1 MTRLPF
7 PRIARALALAA
18 LALAGASA
26 TATAQNLFA
35 PVAKVDD
42 MVVTR
47 YEFQQRR
54 QMLQALRAPGD
65 LDKTAMDRLIDERL
79 QVAAARRA
87 GITLSEED
95 IAAGIEDF
103 ASRLEMSREEFIA
116 FLAEQGVAEQSF
128 RDFIVAGLMWREYV
142 RARFAPRV
150 EITEAEI
157 DRAIR
162 LRGTTGSAR
171 VKLSEIFLP
180 TATPQFEAQAR
191 QLAPQI
197 AALRSIEE
205 FADAARRF
213 SAGPSAPRGGEVE
226 DWIPLENLPPQLRQI
241 ILTMKPGEVTD
252 PIEIPNALALFQLRA
267 IEPTA
272 ATPPANPS
280 VDYASYLIP
289 GGRSPEALAEARRVA
304 ALADTCDDL
313 YGILRDRPP
322 EVLERRTMPLARVPA
337 DVAIELAKLDPGESS
352 VALTRDNGAT
362 LVFLMLCER
371 LPGDAEEISR
381 EEVRLQLRN
390 QRLAAMAEAYLEK
403 LRAEA
408 VIVRP

>member
-1 MTRLPF
+1 MTRLLPA
-7 PRIARALALAA
+7 RIARALALAA
-18 LALAGASA
+18 LVLAGASA
-26 TATAQNLFA
+26 TAMAQNLFA
-35 PVAKVDD
+35 PVAKIDD
-42 MVVTR
+42 MVVTL

-65 LDKTAMDRLIDERL
+65 LDRIAMDRLIDERL

-103 ASRLEMSREEFIA
+103 AARVEMSSEEFIA
-116 FLAEQGVAEQSF
+116 SLAEQGVAEQSF

-142 RARFAPRV
+142 RARFAPLV

-226 DWIPLENLPPQLRQI
+226 DWVPLENLPPQLRQI
-241 ILTMKPGEVTD
+241 IVTMKPGEVTE

-313 YGILRDRPP
+313 YGILKDRPA
-322 EVLERRTMPLARVPA
+322 EVLERQTMPLARVPA

-381 EEVRLQLRN
+381 EDVRLQLSN
-390 QRLAAMAEAYLEK
+390 QRLAAMADAYLEK

>member
-26 TATAQNLFA
+26 SATAQNLFA

>member
-241 ILTMKPGEVTD
+241 ILTMKPGEVTE

>member
-1 MTRLPF
+1 MTRLLPA
-7 PRIARALALAA
+7 RIARALALAA

-35 PVAKVDD
+35 PVAKIDD

-54 QMLQALRAPGD
+54 LMLQALRAPGN
-65 LDKTAMDRLIDERL
+65 LDRIAMDRLINERL
-79 QVAAARRA
+79 QMAEARRA
-87 GITLSEED
+87 GITLSEEE
-95 IAAGIEDF
+95 ITAGIEDF
-103 ASRLEMSREEFIA
+103 AARVEMSGEEFIA
-116 FLAEQGVAEQSF
+116 SMAEQGVAEQSI
-128 RDFIVAGLMWREYV
+128 RDFIVAGLMWREFV

-150 EITEAEI
+150 EITETEI

-226 DWIPLENLPPQLRQI
+226 DWVPLENLPPQLRQI
-241 ILTMKPGEVTD
+241 IVTMKPGEVTE

-289 GGRSPEALAEARRVA
+289 GGRSPEALAEAQRVA

-313 YGILRDRPP
+313 YGILRDRPA
-322 EVLERRTMPLARVPA
+322 EVLERQTMPLARVPA

-371 LPGDAEEISR
+371 LPQPAEEISR
-381 EEVRLQLRN
+381 EDVRLQLSNR
-390 QRLAAMAEAYLEK
+390 RLAAMADAYLEK